1 MAKHGRRWNCDFVDM
16 KTIFSFSFVL
26 VLAFSGCATFKKH
39 SEKKTPEQV
48 ETEERMQQ
56 DSQQQDFQAF
66 IGRLRKAVKTR
77 DMTTIASM
85 MVPDFA
91 YHLGATPAEDLKG
104 DGVFKYWDD
113 NSLWEELDG
122 ILSEKFLPKNDF
134 MVAPPQFADENLNYD
149 GYRAGVRRVNGS
161 WKFIYF
167 VNG

>member
-1 MAKHGRRWNCDFVDM
+1 VADDEIASLM
-16 KTIFSFSFVL
+16 KTFSSFLIVL
-26 VLAFSGCATFKKH
+26 LIGFSGCSLFHKHKKKDPTTVANE
-39 SEKKTPEQV
+39 EKLAQE
-48 ETEERMQQ
+48 
-56 DSQQQDFQAF
+56 SQQQDFQGF

-77 DMTTIASM
+77 DMTTIATM

-91 YHLGATPAEDLKG
+91 YRLGATPAEDLKG

-113 NSLWEELDG
+113 NNLWEELDG
-122 ILSEKFLPKNDF
+122 ILSEQFVPKNDF

-167 VNG
+167 VNGY

>member
-1 MAKHGRRWNCDFVDM
+1 MA
-16 KTIFSFSFVL
+16 
-26 VLAFSGCATFKKH
+26 
-39 SEKKTPEQV
+39 
-48 ETEERMQQ
+48 Q
-56 DSQQQDFQAF
+56 DSQQMDFQGF

-77 DMTTIASM
+77 DMTTIWSM

-91 YHLGATPAEDLKG
+91 YRLGATPAEDLKG
-104 DGVFKYWDD
+104 DGVFKYWFD
-113 NSLWEELDG
+113 NSLWEEVDG
-122 ILSEKFLPKNDF
+122 ILSEKFVPKNDF